1 MAISNL
7 IKTVLFLAIMLGAQ
21 PTLKAAEMAEDSG
34 AWLQTVA
41 EGSLGV
47 INPSLQKS
55 RIWLEGQTRF
65 DGDWS
70 HWYQGMV
77 RTAVGY
83 SLTDRATIWAGY
95 TFLPTQNLI
104 HNTVGVATGNGSY
117 RGQQDIWPAF
127 RYVLPTDLGTLSFRS
142 MWESNFVANEVRE
155 RPRQMIKF
163 MHPFEFEKR
172 LSFIAWDEVFY
183 RVNKTNW
190 GGKAGFDQNRA
201 FAGLGWAFNSN
212 VRTELGYMNQYLDMV
227 NAATGSQSLTMH
239 HLGMASVFISF

>member
-1 MAISNL
+1 MQIPNL
-7 IKTVLFLAIMLGAQ
+7 KKQLYFFLMMLSFQ
-21 PTLKAAEMAEDSG
+21 PDLKAAEMAEDSG
-34 AWLQTVA
+34 AWLQSVA

-47 INPSLQKS
+47 IDPSLQKS
-55 RIWLEGQTRF
+55 RIWLETQSRF

-95 TFLPTQNLI
+95 TFLPTQNLT
-104 HNTVGVATGNGSY
+104 HNAAGEATGNGVY

-127 RYVLPTDLGTLSFRS
+127 RYVLPTDFGTLSFRS
-142 MWESNFVANEVRE
+142 MWESNFVSNEVRE

-163 MHPFEFEKR
+163 MHPFDFEKR
-172 LSFIAWDEVFY
+172 LSFIVWDEVFY

-201 FAGLGWAFNSN
+201 FAGLGWTFNPN

-227 NAATGSQSLTMH
+227 KANGTENLTMH
-239 HLGMASVFISF
+239 HLAMASVFISF